1 MKYRWLMLLVS
12 FGIVAAGVAAIF
24 VRGINFGTDFTGG
37 LKLIYQFQDST
48 NEGVLTD
55 ALRQAGLSN
64 AVVQRFGE
72 AKQNTFIVKS
82 DIPKD
87 REENFS
93 QPFNAA
99 LDKAFGA
106 GKYQLLQEEFVGP
119 KVGKELR
126 TKGIYAVLWA
136 WVIMLVYIGF
146 RFDFYFAPGA
156 IIALIHDVLVAV
168 GLFALFG
175 LEVNLTVVAAIL
187 TIIGYSINDTII
199 VFDRIRE
206 NMPRMPRA
214 AFSQII
220 NRSMSEVLTRSLA
233 TSLCTALPV
242 TALLIFGGT
251 TLQDFALA
259 LLIGTISGTYSSI
272 FIAPPV
278 LLHWKERE
286 PIFKQRIA
294 RIKAENNGVV
304 PAFATETIGG
314 VAVNASTGKELETDA
329 ETDDAE
335 PEEVSAA
342 AVTETVASSGG
353 VKRPQTRDE
362 RRAARAKR
370 RHGR

>member
-1 MKYRWLMLLVS
+1 MTKKDIPFMKYRWLMLLVS
-12 FGIVAAGVAAIF
+12 FAIVAAGVAAIF
-24 VRGINFGTDFTGG
+24 VKGINFGTDFTGG

-48 NEGVLTD
+48 NEGALTD

-206 NMPRMPRA
+206 DLQRHKGMGLIETVDR
-214 AFSQII
+214 SI
-220 NRSMSEVLTRSLA
+220 NETLSRTIV
-233 TSLCTALPV
+233 TSLTVFFVVIVLYFRAEGD
-242 TALLIFGGT
+242 IKN
-251 TLQDFALA
+251 FAFA
-259 LLIGTISGTYSSI
+259 MMIGVITGTYSSI
-272 FIAPPV
+272 SMASPVFIF
-278 LLHWKERE
+278 LKEHGHL
-286 PIFKQRIA
+286 FGMK
-294 RIKAENNGVV
+294 K
-304 PAFATETIGG
+304 
-314 VAVNASTGKELETDA
+314 
-329 ETDDAE
+329 
-335 PEEVSAA
+335 AA
-342 AVTETVASSGG
+342 AKSKA
-353 VKRPQTRDE
+353 
-362 RRAARAKR
+362 
-370 RHGR
+370 